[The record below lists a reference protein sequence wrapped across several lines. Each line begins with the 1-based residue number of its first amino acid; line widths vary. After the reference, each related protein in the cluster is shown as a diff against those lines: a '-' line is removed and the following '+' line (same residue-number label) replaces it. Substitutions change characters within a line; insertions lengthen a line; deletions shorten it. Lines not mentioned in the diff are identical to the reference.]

1 MHKIIDYCY
10 FRNKVAVIQNYN
22 NLYFKILI
30 RKGIENAT
38 STTNKSKY

>member
-1 MHKIIDYCY
+1 MHIIIDYCY
-10 FRNKVAVIQNYN
+10 FRNKEAVIQNYN
-22 NLYFKILI
+22 NLYYKIHI